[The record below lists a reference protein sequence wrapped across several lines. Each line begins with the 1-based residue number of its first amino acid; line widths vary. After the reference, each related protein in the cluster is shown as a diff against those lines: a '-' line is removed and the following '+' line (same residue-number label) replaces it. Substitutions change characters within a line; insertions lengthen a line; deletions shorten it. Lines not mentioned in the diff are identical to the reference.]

1 MFFRGLAATYQN
13 TRPHNRAIAILI
25 FTSVR
30 SSELCAAVQ
39 N

>member
-1 MFFRGLAATYQN
+1 MFFRGLAATYQT

-25 FTSVR
+25 FTSVT
-30 SSELCAAVQ
+30 SSERSVAVQ